1 MLTDSLTQAAHGGT
15 PILPTHRP
23 PTSTR
28 GSSASQH
35 SASASGPTAG
45 SAVPSESQ
53 GNIPRNS
60 RRAGSPNER
69 ISPRLDPLP
78 KYLHW
83 CVMAYNT
90 TTKLVEI
97 ETKDLTERTLVPRLL
112 AAYFAIRGMS
122 NWLTFT
128 SCVGVRFVKASPTF
142 TRL

>member
-15 PILPTHRP
+15 PILPTHRL
-23 PTSTR
+23 PTSSRASGT
-28 GSSASQH
+28 SQH
-35 SASASGPTAG
+35 SASASGTSAG

-53 GNIPRNS
+53 GNTPQNG
-60 RRAGSPNER
+60 RRADISNGHVSPD
-69 ISPRLDPLP
+69 LDPLP

-97 ETKDLTERTLVPRLL
+97 ETKSLTERTLVPRLL

-122 NWLTFT
+122 SWLTFT
-128 SCVGVRFVKASPTF
+128 SCVGVRFVKASSTL
-142 TRL
+142 TGL